1 MQGPKSVTTLQKLT
15 DADLSQLYFMTT
27 VSSNI
32 GEVQNCRITRCGY
45 TGEDG
50 FELSIPSNNAELVVK
65 ELLGSEDVK
74 LAGLGARD
82 SLRFCE
88 NAIFFLFTLTSFC
101 LKA

>member
-1 MQGPKSVTTLQKLT
+1 LQGPKAVTTLQKLT

-50 FELSIPSNNAELVVK
+50 FELSIPADNAELVVK
-65 ELLGSEDVK
+65 ELLGSDDVK

-82 SLRFCE
+82 SLRFCRS
-88 NAIFFLFTLTSFC
+88 AIFLNFI
-101 LKA
+101 